1 MTRARIINISSF
13 LDCFCRIKAACSDG
27 FGTLPDASRTGK
39 RRFIFCTLFLHR
51 TYCILHR
58 NRMFLHRTYCILHRN
73 MMFLHRNMMF
83 LHRNMMFLHR
93 DTAFFAQEPAPDDT
107 AAHHMPRGAAA
118 PFVLTVIYLYQ
129 IIEIVRHIL
138 TAMPIKHVR
147 GMQNGYRV
155 AHEKKSV
162 PQRLSGTV

>member
-1 MTRARIINISSF
+1 MNVVMTRARIINISSF

-39 RRFIFCTLFLHR
+39 RRFIFCTL
-51 TYCILHR
+51 
-58 NRMFLHRTYCILHRN
+58 FLHRTYCILHRN

-118 PFVLTVIYLYQ
+118 PFVLTVIYLYL

>member
-1 MTRARIINISSF
+1 MNVVMTRARIINISSF

-39 RRFIFCTLFLHR
+39 RRFIFGTLFLHR
-51 TYCILHR
+51 TYCI
-58 NRMFLHRTYCILHRN
+58 
-73 MMFLHRNMMF
+73 

-118 PFVLTVIYLYQ
+118 PFVLTVIYLYL